1 MTAGVSLEWRT
12 RRKSALAP
20 AGALTG
26 SSNEFL
32 QVDRSLSRQRPRGS
46 SAPPSIF
53 ISSAGTTEREKSCF
67 CLFLS
72 DTVRAVGVLT
82 LIVRRQE
89 IGVPS
94 SHPPFSLPIFISGW
108 CSRCPYWFTFSEAFR
123 AEQCNGNSKPCRFE
137 ANLGRQICA
146 TLPGSILAPIRK
158 TKTGWKLM
166 LYLAESTGSLADVNG
181 RCRRQTSR

>member
-1 MTAGVSLEWRT
+1 MTAGVSLEWRK

-26 SSNEFL
+26 SSHEFL

-46 SAPPSIF
+46 STPPSIF

-72 DTVRAVGVLT
+72 DTVRSVGVLT

-89 IGVPS
+89 IGVPNP
-94 SHPPFSLPIFISGW
+94 HPPFSQPIFSPVGVHTVLTG
-108 CSRCPYWFTFSEAFR
+108 SLFPKRFR
-123 AEQCNGNSKPCRFE
+123 AEQCNVMATRSRVD
-137 ANLGRQICA
+137 LRQISA
-146 TLPGSILAPIRK
+146 GRFVLPCLAPFWLQYERQK
-158 TKTGWKLM
+158 Q
-166 LYLAESTGSLADVNG
+166 AGS
-181 RCRRQTSR
+181 

>member
-12 RRKSALAP
+12 SRKSALAP
-20 AGALTG
+20 AAALTG

-32 QVDRSLSRQRPRGS
+32 QVDRSLSRRRPRGS
-46 SAPPSIF
+46 SAPLSIF
-53 ISSAGTTEREKSCF
+53 ISSAGTTEREKICF
-67 CLFLS
+67 CLFLG

-82 LIVRRQE
+82 LVVRRQE

-94 SHPPFSLPIFISGW
+94 SHPPFSRPIFVFCW
-108 CSRCPYWFTFSEAFR
+108 CSRCLFFIFRSVSSEQR
-123 AEQCNGNSKPCRFE
+123 NGNSKPCRFE
-137 ANLGRQICA
+137 ADLGRQICA

-166 LYLAESTGSLADVNG
+166 LYFAKSTDSFADVNA
-181 RCRRQTSR
+181 RCRWQTSR

>member
-1 MTAGVSLEWRT
+1 MTAGVSLEWRK

-26 SSNEFL
+26 SSHEFL

-46 SAPPSIF
+46 STPPSIF

-94 SHPPFSLPIFISGW
+94 SHPPFSLPIFSLVGAHAVLTG
-108 CSRCPYWFTFSEAFR
+108 SRFP
-123 AEQCNGNSKPCRFE
+123 KRFVRNNVM
-137 ANLGRQICA
+137 ATRSHVDLRQISA
-146 TLPGSILAPIRK
+146 GRFVLPCLAPFWLQYERQK
-158 TKTGWKLM
+158 Q
-166 LYLAESTGSLADVNG
+166 AGS
-181 RCRRQTSR
+181 